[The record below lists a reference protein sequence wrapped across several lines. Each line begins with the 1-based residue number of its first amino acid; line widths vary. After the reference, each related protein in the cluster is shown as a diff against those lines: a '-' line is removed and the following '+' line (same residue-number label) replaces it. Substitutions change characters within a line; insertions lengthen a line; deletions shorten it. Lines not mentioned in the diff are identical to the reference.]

1 MEEEENDPFSDSEL
15 TDEDVSSAS
24 VMNGRSLSIWQY
36 TVKLPTFS
44 KEIEKVGSFTY
55 WLG

>member
-36 TVKLPTFS
+36 TVKPPTFS